1 MTTLE
6 LETRRAP
13 FAASSFDPEAR
24 TIEAIISTG
33 ADVARRDARGPF
45 VERLDI
51 SGIDPAALV
60 GIPVLDGHRQ
70 TGSENVVGVVT
81 AARHEA
87 GALVATIKLS
97 DADDVRSIVRK
108 IEDGILTGV
117 SIGYAP
123 SNMTETKDASGRRLR
138 TAIPRIR
145 EVSIVAI
152 PADEASRI
160 RSQHMEDE
168 VIDQPVVL
176 TRAETNAQIRSI
188 AEIAGLPR
196 SWADTQID
204 AEADIPAAREAAFTA
219 MQERSAPNARI
230 RAQIT
235 ADHTDPAAV
244 IECRAEALFAQA
256 TGETPSEAARPF
268 MTHTLMDHARACV
281 AGSGARVDRMSGV
294 ELVRDAMGTS
304 DFPLI
309 LDNTANRTVRHGYA
323 RAESPLKVIT
333 KPRPMKDFRPM
344 NVLGVDAVAELHETT
359 EHGEVKTIT
368 LAETGE
374 SVRLATYTGKI
385 ALTRAALINDD
396 IGAFADMSLIAG
408 RLAAEKE
415 ARLLSQALIGAP
427 KMRDGKAL
435 FHADHANLAAAG
447 SDLSVESLSAARQ
460 SLRTKTG
467 LDGQTPANVTPKFLV
482 VGAALETAA
491 EQLLATLAATKSDD
505 VNPFAGK
512 LQLVVDARIPGTQWY
527 VIADPATAPVFE
539 FLFLSSAPGPQVET
553 RERWDTLG
561 REWRVI
567 LDAGVGV
574 TDTRGAYRNPGA

>member
-1 MTTLE
+1 MPTLE

-13 FAASSFDPEAR
+13 LSPSSFNAEAR
-24 TIEAIISTG
+24 TIEAVISTG
-33 ADVARRDARGPF
+33 ADVQRRDARGPF

-51 SGIDPAALV
+51 SGINAADLA

-70 TGSENVVGVVT
+70 GGSEHVVGVVT
-81 AARHEA
+81 AARHEG
-87 GALVATIKLS
+87 GALVATIMLS
-97 DADDVRSIVRK
+97 DTDDVRSIVRK
-108 IEDGILTGV
+108 VELGVMRAV
-117 SIGYAP
+117 SIGYALT
-123 SNMTETKDASGRRLR
+123 NITEKRDASGRRIR
-138 TAIPRIR
+138 TAIPIIR
-145 EVSIVAI
+145 EVSLVAI
-152 PADEASRI
+152 AADAASHI
-160 RSQHMEDE
+160 RSGNTVEDE
-168 VIDQPVVL
+168 LEQTITL

-188 AEIAGLPR
+188 AETAGLNR
-196 SWADTQID
+196 TWADAQID
-204 AEADIPAAREAAFTA
+204 AEADVASATAAAFAA
-219 MQERSAPNARI
+219 MQERSAPNGTI
-230 RAQIT
+230 RAHIT
-235 ADHTDPAAV
+235 TDHTDPAAV
-244 IECRAEALFAQA
+244 IERRAEALFAQA

-281 AGSGARVDRMSGV
+281 AGSGARVDRMSGI

-323 RAESPLKVIT
+323 AAESPLKIIT
-333 KPRPMKDFRPM
+333 KRRPMKDFRPM
-344 NVLGVDAVAELHETT
+344 NVLEVGADAELHETT
-359 EHGEVKTIT
+359 EHGEVKTIS

-374 SVRLATYTGKI
+374 SVRLTTYTGKI

-396 IGAFADMSLIAG
+396 IGAFADMSLITG

-435 FHADHANLAAAG
+435 FHVDHANLAAG
-447 SDLSVESLSAARQ
+447 SVLSVESLSAARQ

-512 LQLVVDARIPGTQWY
+512 LQLVVDARIPGNQWY